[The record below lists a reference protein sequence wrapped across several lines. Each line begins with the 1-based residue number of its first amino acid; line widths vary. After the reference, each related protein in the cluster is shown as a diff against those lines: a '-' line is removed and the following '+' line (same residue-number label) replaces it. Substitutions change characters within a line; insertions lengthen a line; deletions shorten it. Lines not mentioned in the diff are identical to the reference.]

1 MQEILGRLP
10 QVNSPSTAAPPAP
23 TLPSAAPPLQGS
35 SFVPPIAGI
44 GVNGAYSSTAS
55 LSLRTRFPDVDA
67 AVIGAIISHDFKA
80 ADLHKLDP
88 VNRDKETAYTFNGA
102 TNQFEVSHRVAKEYK
117 TPFSVLIPLQTYF
130 SILSFH
136 TSSIDT
142 TGAFFD
148 YTSHLL
154 KLVAEYEW
162 TAVYSYHSVFFNRR
176 RADMAAGDYA
186 KWSIC
191 DNGLMAEHVYGHR
204 RIPQQKPKGSTKS
217 PSNPGEACR
226 KFNDGRC
233 TTSPCPWGR
242 PHACATCGKADHGKH
257 QHKD

>member
-1 MQEILGRLP
+1 MSHSDSPVSAEEFSALRDSNRELQAMMQEILGRLP

-102 TNQFEVSHRVAKEYK
+102 TN
-117 TPFSVLIPLQTYF
+117 
-130 SILSFH
+130 
-136 TSSIDT
+136 
-142 TGAFFD
+142 
-148 YTSHLL
+148 
-154 KLVAEYEW
+154 
-162 TAVYSYHSVFFNRR
+162 
-176 RADMAAGDYA
+176 
-186 KWSIC
+186 
-191 DNGLMAEHVYGHR
+191 
-204 RIPQQKPKGSTKS
+204 
-217 PSNPGEACR
+217 
-226 KFNDGRC
+226 
-233 TTSPCPWGR
+233 
-242 PHACATCGKADHGKH
+242 
-257 QHKD
+257 